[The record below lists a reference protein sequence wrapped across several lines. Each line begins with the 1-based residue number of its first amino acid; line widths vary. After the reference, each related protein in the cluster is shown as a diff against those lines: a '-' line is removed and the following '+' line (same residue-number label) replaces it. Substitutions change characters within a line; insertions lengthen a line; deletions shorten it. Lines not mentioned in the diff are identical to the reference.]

1 MGILEMK
8 LQGELSFTWMDGS
21 TFDGMTF
28 IHGDDDEGRK
38 RRRKEQKLNADPHAF
53 GGGGHSA

>member
-8 LQGELSFTWMDGS
+8 LQGKLSFTGMDGS

-28 IHGDDDEGRK
+28 IHGHDDEGRK
-38 RRRKEQKLNADPHAF
+38 RRRKEQKLNADPHAS
-53 GGGGHSA
+53 GGRGDSA